1 MQFMKDELN
10 LWTDY
15 LYVILLTEMYT
26 CIQVLEL
33 PVNRPR
39 RLLGQS
45 MKAII
50 GQIKSQLFIWRR
62 KKNKFCCL
70 KDSNLQMK

>member
-50 GQIKSQLFIWRR
+50 GQIKSQLFICRDR
-62 KKNKFCCL
+62 K
-70 KDSNLQMK
+70 SVV

>member
-10 LWTDY
+10 LWTGY

-50 GQIKSQLFIWRR
+50 GQIKSQLFICSEKRI
-62 KKNKFCCL
+62 N
-70 KDSNLQMK
+70 SVV